1 MKRLTLLAA
10 LLGVLAFGVANA
22 AATQTFAASIYRSS
36 TATCAA
42 GATSTQG
49 VNYGTFRATESAGSQ
64 LVDASVTVDGLYAFR
79 TYNVS
84 VTEGGHSCLVLSNVA
99 SFTTD
104 KGGNAVVHFQFVSHS
119 GETSAWVTIQ
129 HSTTT
134 DILRSTALPI
144 NR

>member
-1 MKRLTLLAA
+1 MKRLALLATMIGA
-10 LLGVLAFGVANA
+10 LAFGVSTA

-36 TATCAA
+36 TYTCAA
-42 GATSTQG
+42 GATNTSG
-49 VNYGTFRATESAGSQ
+49 AKYGAFQATETTGYQ
-64 LVDASVTVDGLYAFR
+64 LVDASVTVDNLYPYR

-84 VTEGGHSCLVLSNVA
+84 VTEGGHTCLVLSNVA

-104 KGGNAVVHFQFVSHS
+104 KGGKAVVHFQFLAHA

-129 HSTTT
+129 HTNSS
-134 DILRSTALPI
+134 DIARSSAVPI